1 MSASIPV
8 GAETYSSAMADA
20 KNYISWILES
30 FSGYL
35 AAPVLEIGVGHGSYA
50 SLLRNYG
57 EYIGV
62 DIDPASVDEA
72 RERFPDLD
80 FRVVDITSP
89 EMVALASERKVKT
102 IVCLNVIEHI
112 EDDAKAVTNLA
123 QALQPGGHLLI
134 IVPALELLFNDLD
147 RLAGHHRRYSR
158 NRMQSRLVEA
168 GLDVVRC
175 DYFNSIG
182 VLAGWPIAPC
192 VMARSTTRPSTP
204 KSRCSTNGWCRSRG
218 LPILQRVRFSAS
230 LSSQW
235 DASDD
240 IGRHTGTQRAR

>member
-1 MSASIPV
+1 MGQVRTTIGQNPV

-20 KNYISWILES
+20 KNYISWILSS

-35 AAPVLEIGVGHGSYA
+35 APTVLEIGVGHGSYA
-50 SLLRNYG
+50 GVLRGHGDYV
-57 EYIGV
+57 GV

-72 RERFPDLD
+72 RQRFPDLE
-80 FRVVDITSP
+80 FRVSDITSP
-89 EMVALASERKVKT
+89 ELVALASERKVKT

-123 QALQPGGHLLI
+123 RALQPGGHLLI

-158 NRMQSRLVEA
+158 DQMRSLLEEA
-168 GLDVVRC
+168 GLDAVRC

-182 VLAGWPIAPC
+182 GLGWLANRALRHGSLNDKAVNSQISLFDKWLVPLSRLADPATRKIFGQSVIA
-192 VMARSTTRPSTP
+192 V
-204 KSRCSTNGWCRSRG
+204 
-218 LPILQRVRFSAS
+218 
-230 LSSQW
+230 
-235 DASDD
+235 
-240 IGRHTGTQRAR
+240 GRKR

>member
-1 MSASIPV
+1 MGEAGLASAPAPK

-20 KNYISWILES
+20 KNYISWILSS

-50 SLLRNYG
+50 GVLRGYG
-57 EYIGV
+57 DYVGV
-62 DIDPASVDEA
+62 DIDPASVEEA
-72 RERFPDLD
+72 RQRFPDLD
-80 FRVVDITSP
+80 FRVADITSP
-89 EMVALASERKVKT
+89 DFVALANERMVRT

-112 EDDAKAVTNLA
+112 EDDGKAVTNLA
-123 QALQPGGHLLI
+123 RALQPGGHLLV

-158 NRMQSRLVEA
+158 DQMRARLTEA

-182 VLAGWPIAPC
+182 GLGWLANRALRHGSLNDKAVNSQISLFDKWLVPLSRLADPATRKVFGQSVIA
-192 VMARSTTRPSTP
+192 V
-204 KSRCSTNGWCRSRG
+204 
-218 LPILQRVRFSAS
+218 
-230 LSSQW
+230 
-235 DASDD
+235 
-240 IGRHTGTQRAR
+240 GRKR